1 MGRDRLGRCLRPV
14 CSSPS
19 RGARAPARAP
29 RCDAWPRHFGAQGRD
44 VVTTFEPGD
53 TPVGRELRQIL
64 LGHQT
69 GQLDA
74 RTEALLYA
82 ADRAEHVAS
91 VVQPA
96 LERGA
101 VCITDRY
108 LDSSV
113 AYQGAGRV
121 LDPDDVERISH
132 WATGSLLPHLTIV
145 LDIDPAIGLTRF
157 DAPADRLESEPLA
170 FHQRVREHFLELA
183 ARSPERYLVLDAVR
197 PVDDLAAAV
206 LAAVT
211 RAAAV
216 SAFDAL
222 VGQQRAVEVLDRAV
236 RDAAMST
243 PGPAMTHAWLFTGPP
258 GSGRSVAAR
267 AFAAALVC
275 PDGGCGTCCGLP
287 HRDGGHPSRCRPRH
301 D

>member
-1 MGRDRLGRCLRPV
+1 MSPPGLFVAFEGGEGAGKSTQVRLLAEALRE
-14 CSSPS
+14 
-19 RGARAPARAP
+19 
-29 RCDAWPRHFGAQGRD
+29 QGRD

-91 VVQPA
+91 VVKPA

-121 LDPDDVERISH
+121 LDPADVEHISH
-132 WATGSLLPHLTIV
+132 WATGSLLPHLTFV
-145 LDIDPAIGLTRF
+145 LDIDPALGLTRF

-211 RAAAV
+211 
-216 SAFDAL
+216 
-222 VGQQRAVEVLDRAV
+222 
-236 RDAAMST
+236 
-243 PGPAMTHAWLFTGPP
+243 
-258 GSGRSVAAR
+258 GR
-267 AFAAALVC
+267 
-275 PDGGCGTCCGLP
+275 LP
-287 HRDGGHPSRCRPRH
+287 
-301 D
+301 

>member
-1 MGRDRLGRCLRPV
+1 MPVPGLFVAFEGGEGAGKSTQVRRLADTLR
-14 CSSPS
+14 S
-19 RGARAPARAP
+19 
-29 RCDAWPRHFGAQGRD
+29 QGRE

-69 GQLDA
+69 GPLDA

-91 VVQPA
+91 VVRPA

-121 LDPDDVERISH
+121 LDPADVERISH
-132 WATGSLLPHLTIV
+132 WATGALLPHLTVV
-145 LDIDPAIGLTRF
+145 LDIDPAVGLTRF
-157 DAPADRLESEPLA
+157 DTPADRLESEPLA
-170 FHQRVREHFLELA
+170 FHQRVRDHFLALA

-197 PVDDLAAAV
+197 PVDDVARAV
-206 LAAVT
+206 LDAVT
-211 RAAAV
+211 
-216 SAFDAL
+216 
-222 VGQQRAVEVLDRAV
+222 G
-236 RDAAMST
+236 
-243 PGPAMTHAWLFTGPP
+243 H
-258 GSGRSVAAR
+258 
-267 AFAAALVC
+267 
-275 PDGGCGTCCGLP
+275 LP
-287 HRDGGHPSRCRPRH
+287 
-301 D
+301 

>member
-1 MGRDRLGRCLRPV
+1 MPAPGLFVAFEGGEGAGKSTQVRRLADTLR
-14 CSSPS
+14 S
-19 RGARAPARAP
+19 
-29 RCDAWPRHFGAQGRD
+29 QGRE

-69 GQLDA
+69 GPLDA

-91 VVQPA
+91 VVRPA

-121 LDPDDVERISH
+121 LDPADVERISH
-132 WATGSLLPHLTIV
+132 WATGALLPHLTIV
-145 LDIDPAIGLTRF
+145 LDIDPALGLTRF

-170 FHQRVREHFLELA
+170 FHQRVREHFLALA

-197 PVDDLAAAV
+197 SVDDLAEAV
-206 LAAVT
+206 LDAVT
-211 RAAAV
+211 E
-216 SAFDAL
+216 
-222 VGQQRAVEVLDRAV
+222 Q
-236 RDAAMST
+236 
-243 PGPAMTHAWLFTGPP
+243 
-258 GSGRSVAAR
+258 
-267 AFAAALVC
+267 
-275 PDGGCGTCCGLP
+275 LP
-287 HRDGGHPSRCRPRH
+287 
-301 D
+301 

>member
-1 MGRDRLGRCLRPV
+1 M
-14 CSSPS
+14 SPS
-19 RGARAPARAP
+19 GLFVAFEGGEGAGKSTQVRRLAEALR
-29 RCDAWPRHFGAQGRD
+29 AQGRD

-121 LDPDDVERISH
+121 LDPADVERISH
-132 WATGSLLPHLTIV
+132 WATGNLLPNLTIV
-145 LDIDPAIGLTRF
+145 LDIDPALGLTRF

-183 ARSPERYLVLDAVR
+183 ACSPERYLVLDAVR

-211 RAAAV
+211 
-216 SAFDAL
+216 
-222 VGQQRAVEVLDRAV
+222 
-236 RDAAMST
+236 
-243 PGPAMTHAWLFTGPP
+243 
-258 GSGRSVAAR
+258 GR
-267 AFAAALVC
+267 
-275 PDGGCGTCCGLP
+275 LP
-287 HRDGGHPSRCRPRH
+287 
-301 D
+301 